1 MPLERR
7 KFSQRMCT
15 VFIVFALVLSTV
27 AVQVHRVV
35 GEFVDTSHWVAH
47 SMAVRQ
53 EIIQTVAILHG
64 AEASLRA
71 HLINES
77 PERLADF
84 IVAVPQISEHSST
97 LQALV
102 ADSPEQSQM
111 ARELHAMLELRLT
124 ALHELLGKFRSDGIS
139 AARQSTQMIQSHA
152 EDLKIDEL
160 GQRMLRHED
169 VLLSQRQGQIAAQA
183 LLTRVL
189 TIGAILSSVLL
200 LAAALWLILR
210 EQRQRVAS
218 MDEARAA
225 NLELMRSL
233 NESQRLSQTL
243 RQLSELSEMLQ
254 SCRTMNEAVTG
265 LSLALPGLLPASS
278 GTVHLINNSANAIE
292 TVAHWGCGIPGET
305 GIFGPDDCWALRRG
319 HAYPPADSRTAV
331 VCRHLQPWRLEN
343 EDQSRL
349 CVPIIAQGEILG
361 VITAVAD
368 RPFITADR
376 NDLIAAC
383 ETASMAMANLRL
395 QETLRTQSLRD
406 PLTGLFNRRYLE
418 ASLEREVQRAQR
430 QQHPLSVLML
440 DLDNFKRFNDHFGH
454 EAGDALLASFGSL
467 LQSLVRSEDVACRYG
482 GEEFTILMHETDSAQ
497 ALARAEQICAAT
509 RAMDVQHRR
518 QQLGTIS
525 VSIGIATLPIH
536 GDTPEDLL
544 RKADLALYA
553 AKRGG
558 RDQARIADTNPVID
572 IRDITESGLA

>member
-7 KFSQRMCT
+7 KFSKRMCA
-15 VFIVFALVLSTV
+15 VFVVFALVLSTV

-35 GEFVDTSHWVAH
+35 GEFVDTSRWVTH

-53 EIIQTVAILHG
+53 EVIQTVAILHG

-84 IVAVPQISEHSST
+84 IVAVPKISEHVSILQT
-97 LQALV
+97 LV
-102 ADSPEQSQM
+102 GDSPEQSQS
-111 ARELHAMLELRLT
+111 ARELDTLLKSRLS
-124 ALHELLGKFRSDGIS
+124 ALHALLEQFHSGGIV
-139 AARQSTQMIQSHA
+139 AARQSTQMIQSRA
-152 EDLKIDEL
+152 EDLQIDEL

-169 VLLSQRQGQIAAQA
+169 GLLIQRQGKISEQA

-189 TIGAILSSVLL
+189 TIGAIVSSIFLL
-200 LAAALWLILR
+200 GAALLLILR
-210 EQRQRVAS
+210 EQRQRMES
-218 MDEARAA
+218 MYEARAA
-225 NLELMRSL
+225 NQDLVRSL
-233 NESQRLSQTL
+233 EESQRLSQTL
-243 RQLSELSEMLQ
+243 RQLTELSEMLQ
-254 SCRTMNEAVTG
+254 SCRNMEEAVTG
-265 LSLALPGLLPASS
+265 LSLALPRLLPTSS

-292 TVAHWGCGIPGET
+292 SVAHWGAGIPGET

-319 HAYPPADSRTAV
+319 HAYPPADSATAV
-331 VCRHLQPWRLEN
+331 VCRHLQPWKIEN
-343 EDQSRL
+343 PQQSRL
-349 CVPIIAQGEILG
+349 CVPIVAQGEILG
-361 VITAVAD
+361 VITAIAD
-368 RPFITADR
+368 RPFISADR
-376 NDLIAAC
+376 NDLVAAC
-383 ETASMAMANLRL
+383 ETVSMAMANLRL

-440 DLDNFKRFNDHFGH
+440 DLDNFKRFNDRFGH
-454 EAGDALLASFGSL
+454 DAGDALLAHFGAL
-467 LQSLVRSEDVACRYG
+467 LQSLVRGEDVACRYG
-482 GEEFTILMHETDSAQ
+482 GEEFTVLMHETDSAQ
-497 ALARAEQICAAT
+497 ALIRAEQICAAT

-536 GDTPEDLL
+536 GHTPEDLL

-572 IRDITESGLA
+572 IRDITETGLA